1 MSNKR
6 FSKNRPLK
14 TKPYKKAYKEEA
26 CYVTKYKSFNIFSG
40 DGENRVV
47 IAPYPMT
54 LDEAMIHFNAL
65 AISGNN

>member
-14 TKPYKKAYKEEA
+14 IKPSNRTYKEEA
-26 CYVTKYKSFNIFSG
+26 CYVTKYKSFNIFSS
-40 DGENRVV
+40 DGENRIVV
-47 IAPYPMT
+47 APYPMT
-54 LDEAMIHFNAL
+54 LEEAMIHFNAL

>member
-6 FSKNRPLK
+6 FTKNRPLK
-14 TKPYKKAYKEEA
+14 IKPYNKAYKEEA
-26 CYVTKYKSFNIFSG
+26 TYTTKYKSFNIFSS

-47 IAPYPMT
+47 VAPYPMT
-54 LDEAMIHFNAL
+54 LDEAMIHFKAL